1 MEKVDPYSWMVGI
14 MNSKDERIIQKL
26 KAIIADTPY
35 PGERETALNVL
46 KRYCLAHNISEED
59 LDNSIQEQI
68 FSYDVP
74 RGKNQEWAG
83 LLRCISYHYFER
95 KGKAHE
101 AESRFKQYTYRDQGL
116 RNLINIEIKCYPAE
130 FIEIIA
136 EYEVY
141 AAAFKK
147 QVKAF
152 LKKKHE
158 EFLRAFLDKNDLL
171 LPPDYFKLIGK
182 LDVEETMHQFWESA
196 SYELALEEASI
207 VSTHKQLSLK
217 EK

>member
-14 MNSKDERIIQKL
+14 RNSKDERIIQKL

-152 LKKKHE
+152 LKKKHAVV
-158 EFLRAFLDKNDLL
+158 L
-171 LPPDYFKLIGK
+171 
-182 LDVEETMHQFWESA
+182 LDVLHNMWYQHQKNKVCRNYRQMIILLKSPISVFQTCYCRLTM
-196 SYELALEEASI
+196 
-207 VSTHKQLSLK
+207 
-217 EK
+217 

>member
-1 MEKVDPYSWMVGI
+1 MEKVDSYSWMVGI

-26 KAIIADTPY
+26 KAIIDDTPY
-35 PGERETALNVL
+35 PGEREAALNVL
-46 KRYCLAHNISEED
+46 ERYCLAHNISEED
-59 LDNSIQEQI
+59 LDNSIEEQI
-68 FSYDVP
+68 FSYDIP
-74 RGKNQEWAG
+74 RGENYEWAQ
-83 LLRCISYHYFER
+83 LLRCVTYYYFER
-95 KGKAHE
+95 KGK
-101 AESRFKQYTYRDQGL
+101 SFKGRSELYEYRAKKL
-116 RNLINIEIKCYPAE
+116 RNLLRMEFKCYPAE

-147 QVKAF
+147 QLNAF
-152 LKKKHE
+152 LKKKHK

-182 LDVEETMHQFWESA
+182 LDMGEVVHQFWESA
-196 SYELALEEASI
+196 SYELALEEASR